1 MRCGGRALERGAQ
14 SNVPN
19 NGWSNSSSDVVWFRN
34 SDNRSGVDS
43 KILNAMQD
51 GTLKRFDSVVNTTSG
66 FIQGVE
72 LENSKYVRRAYLG
85 VPYVVV
91 FENINSHHHLLIKNA
106 RTQIRG
112 TSKTL
117 EASQFCRSQVWRFCC
132 KRNRQRLFRKGGS
145 WH

>member
-1 MRCGGRALERGAQ
+1 M
-14 SNVPN
+14 
-19 NGWSNSSSDVVWFRN
+19 VWFRN

-85 VPYVVV
+85 VPYVV
-91 FENINSHHHLLIKNA
+91 FENINSHPSL
-106 RTQIRG
+106 
-112 TSKTL
+112 TSQK
-117 EASQFCRSQVWRFCC
+117 RSYTDT
-132 KRNRQRLFRKGGS
+132 RNLQNV
-145 WH
+145 